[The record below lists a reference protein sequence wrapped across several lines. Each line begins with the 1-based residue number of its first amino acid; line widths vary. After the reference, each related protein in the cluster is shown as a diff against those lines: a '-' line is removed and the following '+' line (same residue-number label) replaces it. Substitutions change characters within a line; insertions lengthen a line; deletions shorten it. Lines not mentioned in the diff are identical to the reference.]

1 MDVQS
6 YNLNASI
13 YLDLLQNK
21 LSDQAK
27 KAEYFYL
34 FLPPYLKKAIELVVV
49 KSCTIRII
57 LCSRCFFLSM
67 ALGWT

>member
-1 MDVQS
+1 MHPIEKYFLLSTLICNMDVQS

-27 KAEYFYL
+27 KPNISIYFS
-34 FLPPYLKKAIELVVV
+34 PHI
-49 KSCTIRII
+49 
-57 LCSRCFFLSM
+57 
-67 ALGWT
+67 